1 MKNKLKLTKVS
12 KEKAIEHIKN
22 FFLNERDEEI
32 GNLASS
38 ILMDFM
44 VEKLAAAF
52 YNRGLEDAISF
63 MKERVEDMYGLEIVE
78 Q

>member
-1 MKNKLKLTKVS
+1 MKSKLKLTKEA
-12 KEKAIEHIKN
+12 KEKAIEDIKN

-38 ILMDFM
+38 ILLDFII
-44 VEKLAAAF
+44 EKIAPAF
-52 YNRGLEDAISF
+52 YNQGLEDAISF

-78 Q
+78 